1 MLNVGRSWKARADV
15 SAEETQMHQ
24 YDAYLHKIIDRTH
37 TARYGLWSA
46 MITAHSVFLSVAVA
60 LASLSAGTVKW
71 QVQFIAHAA
80 ILCILFISGCFIS
93 SKAQYEDIGKRLA
106 HYEEERSEVDLIQDI
121 GRTSTRFKIV
131 KWFEIL
137 AVIGLNVEALLLLS
151 VILA

>member
-1 MLNVGRSWKARADV
+1 
-15 SAEETQMHQ
+15 
-24 YDAYLHKIIDRTH
+24 
-37 TARYGLWSA
+37 
-46 MITAHSVFLSVAVA
+46 LSVAVA

-71 QVQFIAHAA
+71 QVQFIAYAA